1 MGGIQSNGIE
11 LCGCLNDIQAKRQYM
26 AQAERPS
33 SPMRTASE
41 TRRTSTALLL
51 VMMFLLADLLVP
63 SAVPNQPALD
73 DQSIVY
79 SVTTVDA
86 PTFDSVISDTN
97 PNTIGNQSVS
107 GDVGISEFSEESRLL
122 FTFPLNLTSSSSIQS
137 ATLDLVCTTDS
148 VSMTQINVYTAGV
161 ASWNDSEAT
170 WMQSDS
176 NAPWDGQG
184 ADGLSDRGA
193 WEPPFRAAAN
203 GTFSLNVT
211 AHAQAAAANGE
222 SELNLLVAGTGAMY
236 TCELLESSNPNN
248 RPTLTIDSSS
258 TAAGSGGSME
268 STFAEDGHAL
278 MTGDFILTAARAPM
292 ITYDSLSGEAVEYQ
306 FSLDSEFKTELDLEW
321 HYSNMW
327 NSFTTTSTSGSY
339 QVPASEQFDN
349 GTLVHYRY
357 RSMDTTSTLSSW
369 STESFLLP
377 AHDVTDNG
385 DNTATIEVFVDDLGL
400 PNAFIED
407 AYANQLSRNTKYG
420 DQATLVST
428 LTSNKESIIH
438 FRMDLGALGLPA
450 NATILDANVELQ
462 RQSNSGS
469 SMLSMHE
476 MESNIWI
483 EDELTWNRGS
493 NGNGNDWED
502 GGRAFSSSATAT
514 GI

>member
-1 MGGIQSNGIE
+1 
-11 LCGCLNDIQAKRQYM
+11 
-26 AQAERPS
+26 
-33 SPMRTASE
+33 
-41 TRRTSTALLL
+41 
-51 VMMFLLADLLVP
+51 
-63 SAVPNQPALD
+63 
-73 DQSIVY
+73 
-79 SVTTVDA
+79 
-86 PTFDSVISDTN
+86 
-97 PNTIGNQSVS
+97 
-107 GDVGISEFSEESRLL
+107 
-122 FTFPLNLTSSSSIQS
+122 
-137 ATLDLVCTTDS
+137 
-148 VSMTQINVYTAGV
+148 
-161 ASWNDSEAT
+161 
-170 WMQSDS
+170 
-176 NAPWDGQG
+176 
-184 ADGLSDRGA
+184 
-193 WEPPFRAAAN
+193 
-203 GTFSLNVT
+203 
-211 AHAQAAAANGE
+211 
-222 SELNLLVAGTGAMY
+222 
-236 TCELLESSNPNN
+236 
-248 RPTLTIDSSS
+248 
-258 TAAGSGGSME
+258 ME

-493 NGNGNDWED
+493 NGNGNDL
-502 GGRAFSSSATAT
+502 GRWRAVPSPQVQLQQAINSSQTASRFQFGFTASLQSWLDSSSNEPADYIIVARGEHGDYSSTGTLSTIFHSSEAAVDADQPSVSITYAWGSGTSLPSVSLLEPAQGAAVWNQSGHNFSANTTPSLEWDGSTSGSYELAFQMATDEQFRDRVWDTTTDLSSAFAAGDGVFNMT
-514 GI
+514 GVNALSTGNMYFWRMAHLDADGRYGAWSTSNFLVSASESTWLGGDRV